1 MSEAGAELAVAVED
15 GAADLEQE
23 IGAAAGPA
31 HLLGVVHAAVGREV
45 GHCFG
50 QRGAT
55 CFMGIMRKVMMML
68 SERRSVLDDW

>member
-1 MSEAGAELAVAVED
+1 MEQLAGTELAVEA

-31 HLLGVVHAAVGREV
+31 HLLGVVHAAADREI

-55 CFMGIMRKVMMML
+55 CFMGIMRKVMMMSL
-68 SERRSVLDDW
+68 GRWSVLDDW

>member
-1 MSEAGAELAVAVED
+1 V
-15 GAADLEQE
+15 
-23 IGAAAGPA
+23 AGPV

-55 CFMGIMRKVMMML
+55 CFMGIMRKVMMMSL
-68 SERRSVLDDW
+68 GRWSVLDDW